1 MEDETVENVIDLTMD
16 NDDDTVIMVNKFED
30 ISDDLFADTE
40 GEEDNGNKVAIEKD
54 YDRDLF
60 SYTEYS
66 STCTRV
72 LRVQSTVR
80 LFRPIHTLVGAS
92 TMYWGMTQ
100 CKK

>member
-54 YDRDLF
+54 YDRDF
-60 SYTEYS
+60 
-66 STCTRV
+66 V
-72 LRVQSTVR
+72 
-80 LFRPIHTLVGAS
+80 
-92 TMYWGMTQ
+92 
-100 CKK
+100 